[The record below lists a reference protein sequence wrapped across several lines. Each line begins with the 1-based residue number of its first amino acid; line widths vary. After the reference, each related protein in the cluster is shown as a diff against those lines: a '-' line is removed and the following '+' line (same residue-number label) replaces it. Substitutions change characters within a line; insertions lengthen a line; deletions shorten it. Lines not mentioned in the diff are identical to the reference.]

1 MSEEYEVT
9 SVMPDTRFGLVGIE
23 SIKQNVQIIATM
35 LQGQMTLD
43 RTLGLDPEVF
53 SKPENYGRLILPGAL
68 ITAIEEAEPR
78 VQVTQVIFP
87 EQDYS
92 DPSFFGRT
100 PAIIRFRERSDT

>member
-1 MSEEYEVT
+1 MSEIFEVT
-9 SVMPDTRFGLVGIE
+9 SVMPDTRYGLTGIE

-43 RTLGLDPEVF
+43 RGMGIDPSVINR
-53 SKPENYGRLILPGAL
+53 PESYGRLILPGTL

-100 PAIIRFRERSDT
+100 PAIIRFVERGES